1 MSNEDG
7 TEVDPDCQ
15 DQTNT
20 TTQDDEFE
28 FLCRDSG
35 HKSETQANAE
45 DLDLDHQP
53 DCEPLPRDDTSATF
67 KLVGDNIDKTIKPRD
82 MRIDHQTQSLHY
94 FHSFAVKDRVNFSSL
109 PNTISL
115 INPPEIDLQCF
126 LPTADDQLVLEEN
139 LCVLISRMVV
149 QYIPFFRRCTSK
161 VKQHIDHPYSKEMA
175 RKSTVV

>member
-1 MSNEDG
+1 MFDAQVPPNLSVPTPVSSSDVSSQSNTAVMSEIYAPSWSSMSNEDG

-67 KLVGDNIDKTIKPRD
+67 KLVGDKINKTIKP
-82 MRIDHQTQSLHY
+82 
-94 FHSFAVKDRVNFSSL
+94 
-109 PNTISL
+109 P
-115 INPPEIDLQCF
+115 
-126 LPTADDQLVLEEN
+126 
-139 LCVLISRMVV
+139 
-149 QYIPFFRRCTSK
+149 
-161 VKQHIDHPYSKEMA
+161 
-175 RKSTVV
+175 

>member
-1 MSNEDG
+1 
-7 TEVDPDCQ
+7 
-15 DQTNT
+15 
-20 TTQDDEFE
+20 
-28 FLCRDSG
+28 
-35 HKSETQANAE
+35 
-45 DLDLDHQP
+45 
-53 DCEPLPRDDTSATF
+53 
-67 KLVGDNIDKTIKPRD
+67 

-115 INPPEIDLQCF
+115 INPPDIDLQCF

-161 VKQHIDHPYSKEMA
+161 VKQHIDHPYS
-175 RKSTVV
+175 RKWHESQLWYEHKSEGGIGHRSCSGCYLCMCVYEGGRTRSQTLSHL